1 MLFAWYGMVWQCY
14 VQWYGNGMAMIWQLY
29 GNDMAMVRQWH
40 GNGMTT
46 VWQCFVQMEPS
57 SQYFPSEDLGDFP
70 GTNSPIGE
78 GAFICFVSSLFSHQ

>member
-1 MLFAWYGMVWQCY
+1 MISVWQCY
-14 VQWYGNGMAMIWQLY
+14 LHGMAMLCAMVWKWHC
-29 GNDMAMVRQWH
+29 NDMA
-40 GNGMTT
+40 T

-57 SQYFPSEDLGDFP
+57 SQYLPSEDWGDFP